1 LAKTQPILDYLL
13 PLNHQGEVSKYN
25 TIILTSHTRT
35 LHRCFKNQTDDRTKE
50 TYWSLFKGF
59 YYN

>member
-25 TIILTSHTRT
+25 NIILTSPTHT
-35 LHRCFKNQTDDRTKE
+35 LHQCSN
-50 TYWSLFKGF
+50 
-59 YYN
+59 

>member
-25 TIILTSHTRT
+25 INISYTHFTPM
-35 LHRCFKNQTDDRTKE
+35 F
-50 TYWSLFKGF
+50 
-59 YYN
+59 